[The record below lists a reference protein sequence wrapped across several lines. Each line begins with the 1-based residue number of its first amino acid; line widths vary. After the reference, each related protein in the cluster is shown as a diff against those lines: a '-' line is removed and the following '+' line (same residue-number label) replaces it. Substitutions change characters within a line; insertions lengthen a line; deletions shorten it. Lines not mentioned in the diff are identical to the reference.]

1 MMDKKSRQ
9 QNTIGLISSSPSK
22 ILSFVHPMRIELISS
37 EPESGILSIELRVH
51 SEKWCK
57 NINNLFVF
65 LTNQE
70 KIHNKSQ
77 NVFYFAYQGNKM
89 QTKKLFLLALL

>member
-1 MMDKKSRQ
+1 
-9 QNTIGLISSSPSK
+9 
-22 ILSFVHPMRIELISS
+22 
-37 EPESGILSIELRVH
+37 VH

-77 NVFYFAYQGNKM
+77 NVFHFAYQENKM